1 MDDERT
7 TKMTDMDIKDVL
19 QSLAKQGFVKITLE
33 YSGGSDDGY
42 FEAPMFFVEDKKT
55 KKQKSKI
62 PDWRSIDEKLDE
74 DEFIHLIYQDM
85 GRLNQWYS
93 FAGDYSCNG
102 TLTIDP
108 ITGEFEDS
116 GQQSIYEPALYT
128 GNVFK
133 DKKYESGI

>member
-55 KKQKSKI
+55 KRQEKKASFGKI
-62 PDWRSIDEKLDE
+62 MENEAIG
-74 DEFIHLIYQDM
+74 Y
-85 GRLNQWYS
+85 
-93 FAGDYSCNG
+93 A
-102 TLTIDP
+102 
-108 ITGEFEDS
+108 
-116 GQQSIYEPALYT
+116 PAY
-128 GNVFK
+128 V
-133 DKKYESGI
+133 